1 MASGVDARRHG
12 PRAYRA
18 RMPAD
23 LIRIVSRDSPMAL
36 AQVERVR
43 AELAALHPGIRTTV
57 LPVKTTGDKW
67 MGDLSQVE
75 GKGAFTKEVDAAI
88 LAGEADLAVHCVKDV
103 PADRP
108 LPAGTVFAAFLERDD
123 IRDALIH
130 PGGLTLDRLPPGTRV
145 GTSSVR
151 RIAQLA
157 AAYPHVECVPM
168 RGNANRR
175 LEKLAAGEAD
185 ALLLA
190 VAGLHRIGRADVIT
204 QIVPVDTLM
213 PPIGAGVLALQCR
226 EDDTGLIDTVSALG
240 HPDTHRETV
249 AERML
254 LHVLQGHCNS
264 PIAGYARAER
274 GGDLS
279 LRACVFSPD
288 GKEVL
293 NAHEWAGRLDPATL
307 GTSVAVALLRQG
319 ARELIDSIPH

>member
-1 MASGVDARRHG
+1 
-12 PRAYRA
+12 
-18 RMPAD
+18 
-23 LIRIVSRDSPMAL
+23 MAL

-43 AELAALHPGIRTTV
+43 AELAVLHPALRTEV
-57 LPVKTTGDKW
+57 VPVKTTGDKW
-67 MGDLSQVE
+67 MGDLSKVE
-75 GKGAFTKEVDAAI
+75 GKGAFTKEVDAALI
-88 LAGEADLAVHCVKDV
+88 AGEADLAVHCVKDI

-108 LPAGTVFAAFLERDD
+108 LPAGTMFAAFLKRDD
-123 IRDALIH
+123 IRDALVD
-130 PGGLTLDRLPPGTRV
+130 PAGRTLDELPAGTCI

-151 RIAQLA
+151 RTAQLA
-157 AAYPHVECVPM
+157 ASHPHLDCIPF

-190 VAGLHRIGRADVIT
+190 VSGLERIGRADVISEILSVET
-204 QIVPVDTLM
+204 MM

-226 EDDTGLIDTVSALG
+226 EDDAVTIETVSGLG
-240 HPDTHRETV
+240 DPDTHRETL

-264 PIAGYARAER
+264 PIAGFAGTDRSGE
-274 GGDLS
+274 LS
-279 LRACVFSPD
+279 LRASVFTPD
-288 GKEVL
+288 GKTVL

-319 ARELIDSIPH
+319 ARELIDGIPH

>member
-1 MASGVDARRHG
+1 MASGVDARRCG

-130 PGGLTLDRLPPGTRV
+130 PDGLTLDRLPPGTRV

-190 VAGLHRIGRADVIT
+190 VAGLHRIGRADIIT

-288 GKEVL
+288 GKVVL

>member
-1 MASGVDARRHG
+1 MSA
-12 PRAYRA
+12 PE
-18 RMPAD
+18 PAAAPER
-23 LIRIVSRDSPMAL
+23 IRIVSRDSPMAL

-43 AELAALHPGIRTTV
+43 AELRALHPHITTEV
-57 LPVKTTGDKW
+57 VPVKTTGDKW

-75 GKGAFTKEVDAAI
+75 GKGAFTKEVDAAL

-108 LPAGTVFAAFLERDD
+108 LPAGTVFAAFLKRDD
-123 IRDALIH
+123 VRDALIH
-130 PGGLTLDRLPPGTRV
+130 PGGLTLDELPPGTRI

-151 RIAQLA
+151 RVAQLA
-157 AAYPHVECVPM
+157 ASHPHLECVPM

-175 LEKLAAGEAD
+175 LEKLAAGDAD

-190 VAGLHRIGRADVIT
+190 VSGLERIGRTDVIT
-204 QIVPVDTLM
+204 EVLSTDTM
-213 PPIGAGVLALQCR
+213 CPPIGAGILALQCR
-226 EDDTGLIDTVSALG
+226 EGDTALIDLISDLG
-240 HPDTHRETV
+240 DPATYREVT
-249 AERML
+249 AERMF

-264 PIAGYARAER
+264 PIAGYAKAER

-279 LRACVFSPD
+279 LRACVFTPD
-288 GKEVL
+288 GKTVL

-319 ARELIDSIPH
+319 ARELIDGIAH

>member
-1 MASGVDARRHG
+1 MSV
-12 PRAYRA
+12 PE
-18 RMPAD
+18 

-43 AELAALHPGIRTTV
+43 VELADALPGVRTEV
-57 LPVKTTGDKW
+57 VPVRTTGDKW
-67 MGDLSQVE
+67 LGDLSQVE
-75 GKGAFTKEVDAAI
+75 GKGAFTKEVDAAL

-123 IRDALIH
+123 VRDALVH
-130 PGGLTLDRLPPGTRV
+130 LDGLTLDELPEGARI

-151 RIAQLA
+151 RVAQLA
-157 AAYPHVECVPM
+157 ASHPHLECVPF

-175 LEKLAAGEAD
+175 LAKLAAGEAD

-190 VAGLHRIGRADVIT
+190 VSGLQRIDRRDVISEVLSPET
-204 QIVPVDTLM
+204 MM
-213 PPIGAGVLALQCR
+213 PPIGAGILALQCR
-226 EDDTGLIDTVSALG
+226 EDDTPLIDAVSALG
-240 HPDTHRETV
+240 HPDTHREATT
-249 AERML
+249 ERMF

-264 PIAGYARAER
+264 PIAGYAQVER
-274 GGDLS
+274 SGELS
-279 LRACVFSPD
+279 LRACVFTPD
-288 GKEVL
+288 GKVRL

-319 ARELIDSIPH
+319 AREIIDGIPH

>member
-1 MASGVDARRHG
+1 MSA
-12 PRAYRA
+12 PE
-18 RMPAD
+18 

-43 AELAALHPGIRTTV
+43 TELAALHPGMTTEV
-57 LPVKTTGDKW
+57 LPVRTTGDKW
-67 MGDLSQVE
+67 MGDLSLVE
-75 GKGAFTKEVDAAI
+75 GKGAFTKEVDAAL

-108 LPAGTVFAAFLERDD
+108 LPAGTLFAAFLARDD

-130 PGGLTLDRLPPGTRV
+130 PGGLTLDELPDGARI

-157 AAYPHVECVPM
+157 ASHPHLECVPF

-190 VAGLHRIGRADVIT
+190 VAGLERIGRPDVIT
-204 QIVPVDTLM
+204 EILPPEVMM
-213 PPIGAGVLALQCR
+213 PPIGAGILALQCR
-226 EDDTGLIDTVSALG
+226 EDDAATIDAVSPLG
-240 HPDTHRETV
+240 DPGTFREAT
-249 AERML
+249 AERMF

-264 PIAGYARAER
+264 PIAGYAKAGRN
-274 GGDLS
+274 GDLS
-279 LRACVFSPD
+279 LRACVFTPD
-288 GKEVL
+288 GKTVL
-293 NAHEWAGRLDPATL
+293 NAHEWAGPLDPATL
-307 GTSVAVALLRQG
+307 GTSVAVTLLRQG
-319 ARELIDSIPH
+319 ARELIDGIAH

>member
-1 MASGVDARRHG
+1 
-12 PRAYRA
+12 
-18 RMPAD
+18 MPAD
-23 LIRIVSRDSPMAL
+23 PIRIVSRDSPMAL

-67 MGDLSQVE
+67 MGDLAQVE
-75 GKGAFTKEVDAAI
+75 GKGAFTKEVDAAV
-88 LAGEADLAVHCVKDV
+88 LSGAADLAVHCVKDV

-130 PGGLTLDRLPPGTRV
+130 PEGLTLDRLPPGTRV

-157 AAYPHVECVPM
+157 AAYPHLEWVPM

-190 VAGLHRIGRADVIT
+190 AAGLHRIGRADAIT
-204 QIVPVDTLM
+204 EIIPVDTLM

>member
-1 MASGVDARRHG
+1 
-12 PRAYRA
+12 
-18 RMPAD
+18 MPAD

-36 AQVERVR
+36 AQVARVR

-130 PGGLTLDRLPPGTRV
+130 PDGLTLDRLPPGTRV

-288 GKEVL
+288 GKVVL